1 MFKPPRSTAKQ
12 TMPSCAG
19 PATPAS
25 TRPTSWPRATS
36 AWSSTGVPTGRWAA
50 ARIIAGRK
58 PTCTARMLGEKGRGD
73 KVARNSGLFLFF
85 CKIGGGKVSVQKNCL
100 NNLWDR

>member
-58 PTCTARMLGEKGRGD
+58 PTCTARMLGEKRKGGVGQSGRKHCFGM
-73 KVARNSGLFLFF
+73 VCFF
-85 CKIGGGKVSVQKNCL
+85 
-100 NNLWDR
+100 W